1 MSPFFFLFWRQQ
13 NKYFGYKRPP
23 HPAPLHPPGPAACLP
38 PKAIPFVG
46 QGGSFAAP
54 PAAAPSRS
62 RSPTSRGH
70 PPRAACALP
79 AVAAHLPPTC
89 RAGVHAR
96 RDPAQPGTLPVR
108 PPALPRMPHPL
119 PLLPPGLGAY
129 LPPTCRAGVHACRD
143 PAPPGNLPVR
153 LPALLRTPHP
163 LPPCSPPA
171 PAACLPPACR
181 AGVHT
186 RRDPAPLCSPGSPA
200 APGLVPHPN
209 TPTRR
214 RHARLHDIHPSQPT
228 IGDHPGKRS

>member
-38 PKAIPFVG
+38 QKAIPFVG

-79 AVAAHLPPTC
+79 AVAAHLPST
-89 RAGVHAR
+89 
-96 RDPAQPGTLPVR
+96 
-108 PPALPRMPHPL
+108 
-119 PLLPPGLGAY
+119 
-129 LPPTCRAGVHACRD
+129 
-143 PAPPGNLPVR
+143 
-153 LPALLRTPHP
+153 
-163 LPPCSPPA
+163 
-171 PAACLPPACR
+171 CR

-200 APGLVPHPN
+200 APGLAPHPN
-209 TPTRR
+209 TPTHRR
-214 RHARLHDIHPSQPT
+214 RARLHDIHPSQPT

>member
-62 RSPTSRGH
+62 RTPTSRGH
-70 PPRAACALP
+70 PPRAACAP
-79 AVAAHLPPTC
+79 SVSAAHLPLTC

-96 RDPAQPGTLPVR
+96 RDPAQPGNFPAR
-108 PPALPRMPHPL
+108 PPALLRTPPAPPPRSL
-119 PLLPPGLGAY
+119 PVSAAY
-129 LPPTCRAGVHACRD
+129 LPPTCRAGVHARRN
-143 PAPPGNLPVR
+143 PAPPGNFPAR
-153 LPALLRTPHP
+153 PPALLRTP
-163 LPPCSPPA
+163 PPR
-171 PAACLPPACR
+171 AAWQP
-181 AGVHT
+181 
-186 RRDPAPLCSPGSPA
+186 PGSPA
-200 APGLVPHPN
+200 APGLAPHPN
-209 TPTRR
+209 TPTHRR
-214 RHARLHDIHPSQPT
+214 RARHHDIHPSQPT